1 MRSGALCLALA
12 FTAVITG
19 AEAQGYLGKRA
30 ERLPPLQIGIG
41 EDGYGMEPKSYELR
55 TGKGYKL
62 KVIATGL
69 VECELEMREF
79 FDNVWLRQLEA
90 GDVEFK
96 VPTIS
101 VIELDDEG
109 EFELT
114 FVPVRPGRYEWACE
128 GLEAQGLTGTF
139 VIE

>member
-1 MRSGALCLALA
+1 MRLGALCLAVA
-12 FTAVITG
+12 FVAAAGG
-19 AEAQGYLGKRA
+19 ADAAGYLGKRA

-41 EDGYGMEPKSYELR
+41 EDGYGMEPKSYDLE

-69 VECELEMREF
+69 LQCDLVMRDF
-79 FDNVWLRQLEA
+79 LDNVWIRRLAA

-96 VPTIS
+96 VATIS
-101 VIELDDEG
+101 TVELDDEG

-139 VIE
+139 IVK

>member
-1 MRSGALCLALA
+1 MRLGALCLAVA
-12 FTAVITG
+12 FVAVAG
-19 AEAQGYLGKRA
+19 RADAAGYLGKRA

-41 EDGYGMEPKSYELR
+41 EDGYGMEPKSYNLE

-69 VECELEMREF
+69 VECELVMRDF
-79 FDNVWLRQLEA
+79 LDNVWIRQLEA

-96 VPTIS
+96 VATIS
-101 VIELDDEG
+101 AVELDDEG

-114 FVPVRPGRYEWACE
+114 FVPVRPGRYEWACA

-139 VIE
+139 IIK